1 MKTILTGLLA
11 TALGA
16 ALVLSAAC
24 GDDDDDEAEAASD
37 STETEDDAT
46 DPEADIT
53 EAPPLVY
60 LEAGDERLEGELGN
74 YQWGGV
80 VADAFAII
88 TPSETSELSAGPV
101 TFVTSDTPFDGGTV
115 TVFAVGDGEIEPETV
130 PDRSTLRWAAFA
142 EEGAPQPLTIEV
154 GADGEADL
162 SDLEPGTYLI
172 SFFGNWAEGYGE
184 FGFYVEVV

>member
-1 MKTILTGLLA
+1 MKRILTALLA

-37 STETEDDAT
+37 STETEGEV
-46 DPEADIT
+46 DPEADFT

-74 YQWGGV
+74 YQWEGV

-88 TPSETSELSAGPV
+88 TPTETSELTAGPV
-101 TFVTSDTPFDGGTV
+101 TFVTSDTPFQSGAV
-115 TVFAVGDGEIEPETV
+115 TVFAAGDGQIEPETV
-130 PDRSTLRWAAFA
+130 PDGNTLRWAAFP

-154 GADGEADL
+154 GPDGAVDL

-172 SFFGNWAEGYGE
+172 SFFGTWEQGYGE
-184 FGFYVEVV
+184 YGFYVEVV